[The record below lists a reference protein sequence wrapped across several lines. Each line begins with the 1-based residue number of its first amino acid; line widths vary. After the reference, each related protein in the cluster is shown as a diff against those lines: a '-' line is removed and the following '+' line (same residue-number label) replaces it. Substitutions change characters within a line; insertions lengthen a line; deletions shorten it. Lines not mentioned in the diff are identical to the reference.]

1 MQIMVLEKTHQ
12 LMLVNDNDN
21 SYLYVMAC
29 LVKICGHD
37 SVTAEQCALI
47 THNVGKCCIRS
58 GDFLEMLEM
67 KEQLQNL
74 SLKVELEDYASG
86 MY

>member
-1 MQIMVLEKTHQ
+1 MVLEKTHR
-12 LMLVNDNDN
+12 LVLHNDSEN

-29 LVKICGHD
+29 LVKVCGHD

-47 THNVGKCCIRS
+47 THNVGKCQIKS
-58 GDFLEMLEM
+58 GDFLNMFEM
-67 KEQLQNL
+67 KAELQEL
-74 SLKVELEDYASG
+74 SLKVELEDYVSG

>member
-1 MQIMVLEKTHQ
+1 MVLEKTHR
-12 LMLVNDNDN
+12 LVLHNDSEN

-29 LVKICGHD
+29 LVKVCGHD

-47 THNVGKCCIRS
+47 THNVGKCQIKS
-58 GDFLEMLEM
+58 GDFLNMFEM
-67 KEQLQNL
+67 KTELQEL
-74 SLKVELEDYASG
+74 SLKVELEDYVSG

>member
-1 MQIMVLEKTHQ
+1 MVLEKTHK
-12 LMLVNDNDN
+12 LILHNDSEN

-29 LVKICGHD
+29 LVKVCGHD

-47 THNVGKCCIRS
+47 THNVGKCQIKS
-58 GDFLEMLEM
+58 GDFLNMFEM
-67 KEQLQNL
+67 KEELLEL
-74 SLKVELEDYASG
+74 SLKVELEDYVSG